1 MQPWEALVERA
12 FAILAQA
19 DAELFWTMG
28 GGTVLMLRHNHR
40 ASKDVDIFFRDPQ
53 ALGYVNPRMGG
64 IAEQMTAK
72 YEEGAE
78 HVKLYFPEG
87 EVDFVASPLLTA
99 PGFVVER
106 TPRTCGAAGN
116 GRRDRREE
124 ALASRETK
132 PRPRDLFDLCLVI
145 ERSPDD
151 LRQAAKY
158 LTRHRTAFLDRIRL
172 RRDILKAQFESIDAR
187 DYRPSFDRSVDLA
200 SSFLMALP

>member
-1 MQPWEALVERA
+1 MQPWEALAERA
-12 FAILAQA
+12 FAILAKA

-40 ASKDVDIFFRDPQ
+40 ASKDVDIFLRDPQ

-64 IAEQMTAK
+64 IAEQMTVK

-78 HVKLYFPEG
+78 HVKLHFPEG

-99 PGFVVER
+99 PGFVDSEVLGRAVRLETDVEIVAKKLWHR
-106 TPRTCGAAGN
+106 GN
-116 GRRDRREE
+116 E
-124 ALASRETK
+124 AKA
-132 PRPRDLFDLCLVI
+132 RDLFDLCLVI
-145 ERSPDD
+145 ERSPDN

-158 LTRHRTAFLDRIRL
+158 LTRHRAAFLDRMQL
-172 RRDILKAQFESIDAR
+172 RRDILRAQFESIDVR

>member
-1 MQPWEALVERA
+1 MEPWKILLERA

-19 DAELFWTMG
+19 DTELFWTMG

-40 ASKDVDIFFRDPQ
+40 ASKDVDIFFRDPR
-53 ALGYVNPRMGG
+53 ALGYVNPRRGG

-87 EVDFVASPLLTA
+87 EVDFVASPLLTE
-99 PGFVVER
+99 PGFVV
-106 TPRTCGAAGN
+106 G
-116 GRRDRREE
+116 E
-124 ALASRETK
+124 ALGRAVRLETDVEIVAK
-132 PRPRDLFDLCLVI
+132 MLWHRGYEAKARDLFDLRLVI

-158 LTRHRTAFLDRIRL
+158 LTRHRTAFLDSIRL
-172 RRDILKAQFESIDAR
+172 RRGILKAQFENIDVR
-187 DYRPSFDRSVDLA
+187 DYRPDFEESVERA
-200 SSFLMALP
+200 TSFLMALD

>member
-1 MQPWEALVERA
+1 MEPWKILLERA

-19 DAELFWTMG
+19 DTELFWTMG

-53 ALGYVNPRMGG
+53 ALGHVNPRMGG

-87 EVDFVASPLLTA
+87 EVDFVASPLLTE
-99 PGFVVER
+99 PGFVV
-106 TPRTCGAAGN
+106 G
-116 GRRDRREE
+116 E
-124 ALASRETK
+124 ALGRAVRLETDVEIVAK
-132 PRPRDLFDLCLVI
+132 MLWHRGYEAKARDLFDLCLVI

-158 LTRHRTAFLDRIRL
+158 LTRHRTAFLDSIRL
-172 RRDILKAQFESIDAR
+172 RRGILKAQFENIDVR
-187 DYRPSFDRSVDLA
+187 DYRPDFEESVERA
-200 SSFLMALP
+200 TSFLMALD

>member
-1 MQPWEALVERA
+1 MEPWKILLERA

-19 DAELFWTMG
+19 DTELFWTMG

-78 HVKLYFPEG
+78 HVKLNFPEG
-87 EVDFVASPLLTA
+87 EVDFVASPLLTE
-99 PGFVVER
+99 PGFVV
-106 TPRTCGAAGN
+106 G
-116 GRRDRREE
+116 E
-124 ALASRETK
+124 ALGRAVRLETDVEIVAK
-132 PRPRDLFDLCLVI
+132 RLWHRGHEAKARDLFDLSLLI

-151 LRQAAKY
+151 LRQAAQY
-158 LTRHRTAFLDRIRL
+158 LTRHRTAFLDSIRL
-172 RRDILKAQFESIDAR
+172 RRDIRKTQFESIDAR

-200 SSFLMALP
+200 SSFLMAVP

>member
-1 MQPWEALVERA
+1 MEPWKILLERA

-19 DAELFWTMG
+19 DTELFWTMG

-40 ASKDVDIFFRDPQ
+40 ASKDVDIFFRDPR
-53 ALGYVNPRMGG
+53 ALGYVNPRRGG

-87 EVDFVASPLLTA
+87 EVDFVASPPLTE
-99 PGFVVER
+99 PGFVV
-106 TPRTCGAAGN
+106 G
-116 GRRDRREE
+116 E
-124 ALASRETK
+124 ALGRAVRLETDVEIVAK
-132 PRPRDLFDLCLVI
+132 KLWHRGYEAKARDLFDLRLVI

-158 LTRHRTAFLDRIRL
+158 LTRHRTAFLDSIRL
-172 RRDILKAQFESIDAR
+172 RRGILKAQFENIDVR
-187 DYRPSFDRSVDLA
+187 DYRPDFEESVERA
-200 SSFLMALP
+200 TSFLMALD